1 MGVLFILF
9 KKLGTKGMQ
18 FRDRIFSFFLLSIH
32 IPSTCSIKMI
42 FFIRALHAYCRQM
55 RKYRIAVEE
64 TYPKSCHVEMTS
76 LVYSSV
82 LIGALTHQFL
92 STLPRDAVY
101 LGSVY
106 KIYCY

>member
-1 MGVLFILF
+1 
-9 KKLGTKGMQ
+9 
-18 FRDRIFSFFLLSIH
+18 
-32 IPSTCSIKMI
+32 MI
-42 FFIRALHAYCRQM
+42 FFIRALHAYCEQM

-64 TYPKSCHVEMTS
+64 TYPKYCHVEMTS
-76 LVYSSV
+76 LVYSGV